1 MSGDHLRILRAEQS
15 SNNIPGMREFA
26 EQKDHLHHVS
36 PLSMVPDRR
45 RKKRVKRQSSWK
57 EKLRGFA
64 SGGEESTGISA
75 PKIFRTNTDDGTLG
89 DTESDDEDFEGY
101 KEEDKP
107 IEARVKYRFD
117 KSKPSGSILRTQS
130 ALERKQEEMAAALKK
145 ADTKAI
151 LAFGGKGKKTEPI
164 GTRLTMSSRAGY
176 FQDRII
182 SPSMV
187 SAALR

>member
-1 MSGDHLRILRAEQS
+1 
-15 SNNIPGMREFA
+15 
-26 EQKDHLHHVS
+26 
-36 PLSMVPDRR
+36 MVPDRR